1 MCSDETSIL
10 LKTDVE
16 VQVRLY
22 ALRSHKVFG
31 DITTATSTT
40 NEQFKMSGKVDLN
53 RTVITNK

>member
-22 ALRSHKVFG
+22 SHKVFG